1 MTGRGLLTDRE
12 REALSGEETGS
23 YVYKT
28 RSVVRDRIDRL
39 ATDADLLT
47 DTEPELYDE
56 LREAVEAAESR
67 EVEPGGGRDAAA
79 EPYPEGTAD
88 PGAEAAEPAEEALD
102 DVLAE
107 IPATVDREPAQRAIL
122 AARDLLGSRDRA
134 TKVEIVQELIREH
147 PLGYNPDE
155 ALAKIEAGDR
165 YRGAW
170 WRRVIR
176 PGLETLDD
184 VEKPP
189 SGASGWRIR

>member
-12 REALSGEETGS
+12 REALGSEETGS

-39 ATDADLLT
+39 ATDANLLA

-67 EVEPGGGRDAAA
+67 EVEPGGGRDPPV
-79 EPYPEGTAD
+79 EPYPEDTAE
-88 PGAEAAEPAEEALD
+88 PAAEAAEPGEETLD
-102 DVLAE
+102 DVLGE
-107 IPATVDREPAQRAIL
+107 IPATVDREPARRAIL
-122 AARDLLGSRDRA
+122 AARDLLGSRNRA
-134 TKVEIVQELIREH
+134 TKAEIVRELIREH

-170 WRRVIR
+170 WRRVIK
-176 PGLETLDD
+176 PGLEALDD

-189 SGASGWRIR
+189 SGASAWRMR